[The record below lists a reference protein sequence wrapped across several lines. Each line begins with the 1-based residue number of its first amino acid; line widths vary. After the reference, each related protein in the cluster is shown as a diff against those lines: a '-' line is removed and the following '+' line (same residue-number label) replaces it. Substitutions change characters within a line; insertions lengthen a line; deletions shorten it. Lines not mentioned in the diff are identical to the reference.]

1 MVPRMFRASLVV
13 WCLAAGVLAPAEVT
27 AKPKIAAKSAK
38 DTTKTKTTTSKK
50 STTAKST
57 SATKPTATK
66 AATSPKKSTTSASD
80 KKKTASKSAK
90 PARKTVAKA
99 DTKKTTTKKK
109 HESRVPTKST
119 GSNMPAGWAWPPN
132 KTMVAS
138 GKACLQKL
146 DELNVSYK
154 KVEREGRIVEPITSD
169 GMTFGGVRYV
179 PVYGTG
185 PRKLDCHLAVAL
197 ATFGKDLASVGVR
210 TVHFGSLYR
219 WSKVRVGGLTK
230 NILSR
235 HALGLAMDITAF
247 TDDQGRTAYVARDYQ
262 KDDALLLAI
271 EKAVN
276 TSGKF
281 RLLLT
286 PKNDPASHKD
296 HFHLEANP
304 NFASFGAHEHRSET
318 DTH

>member
-13 WCLAAGVLAPAEVT
+13 WCLAMGVATPAVVT
-27 AKPKIAAKSAK
+27 AKPKIAAK
-38 DTTKTKTTTSKK
+38 K
-50 STTAKST
+50 STPAKST
-57 SATKPTATK
+57 KS
-66 AATSPKKSTTSASD
+66 ATSPKKSTKS
-80 KKKTASKSAK
+80 SAK
-90 PARKTVAKA
+90 PAKKAVAKA
-99 DTKKTTTKKK
+99 DTKATKKQK

-271 EKAVN
+271 ERAVN

-304 NFASFGAHEHRSET
+304 NFASFGAPSSTMTASPVAASAEHAHVHET